1 VRGAPEIGAALA
13 AMILTPDAR
22 GHFRLEPTEADGLPA
37 LAAYERAP
45 DGAWRPASLHV
56 IAIEDGRI
64 AAMTAFID
72 GTLFAPFGLP
82 ATPA

>member
-1 VRGAPEIGAALA
+1 VACSHTDAAGAP
-13 AMILTPDAR
+13 MNTS
-22 GHFRLEPTEADGLPA
+22 

-45 DGAWRPASLHV
+45 GGAWRPASLHV